1 MNTTYQFLN
10 IIHKNTNRIERAG
23 NKTELREITAF
34 YITLCWRKMMSKNVC
49 FLITEHP
56 FLDARIFKKEAKSLH
71 GEGYQ
76 VTMIVPT
83 KNGYL
88 FDVDGSIFHQQ
99 FRSQTFIHEGIKIV
113 TYEQMYPENQLKNL
127 HYNLHSGHHSRFTD
141 PLTQLGI
148 AQQADIYH
156 AHEFFSLYSG
166 VGIKR
171 TLATKGR
178 ECKL

>member
-1 MNTTYQFLN
+1 L
-10 IIHKNTNRIERAG
+10 
-23 NKTELREITAF
+23 L
-34 YITLCWRKMMSKNVC
+34 S
-49 FLITEHP
+49 TEHP
-56 FLDARIFKKEAKSLH
+56 YLDASIFNKAATSLH
-71 GEGYQ
+71 DKGYQ

-83 KNGYL
+83 NNGYL

-148 AQQADIYH
+148 AQQADIYRSEEH
-156 AHEFFSLYSG
+156 TSELQSRFDL
-166 VGIKR
+166 
-171 TLATKGR
+171 
-178 ECKL
+178 

>member
-1 MNTTYQFLN
+1 MN
-10 IIHKNTNRIERAG
+10 
-23 NKTELREITAF
+23 
-34 YITLCWRKMMSKNVC
+34 KNVC

-56 FLDARIFKKEAKSLH
+56 FLDARIFKKEAKSLSSH
-71 GEGYQ
+71 GYQ
-76 VTMIVPT
+76 VTMIVPA

-99 FRSQTFIHEGIKIV
+99 FRSQTFFHEGIKII
-113 TYEQMYPENQLKNL
+113 TYEQMHLENQLKNL
-127 HYNLHSGHHSRFTD
+127 HFNLRSSDHTRFTD

-171 TLATKGR
+171 ALTAKGKK
-178 ECKL
+178 CKLI